1 MAREFEANELM
12 SLPQKNGLG
21 KYWEQRCLNVTD
33 TVACKRKAST
43 SERVVKSQRMYP
55 ETSAL
60 DVLCPNARFVNAKK
74 VVKHLRKDY
83 GTAPIS
89 GRIM

>member
-55 ETSAL
+55 E
-60 DVLCPNARFVNAKK
+60 NFGFGR
-74 VVKHLRKDY
+74 VVSERS
-83 GTAPIS
+83 ICQCEES
-89 GRIM
+89 C